1 MTMKLKKLLE
11 GYAWERKDGQPLP
24 TLEDVQNEYNQ
35 VTEQESELPQRWRQ
49 TLDKY
54 FAGSADYET
63 KNAKM
68 NSRKKVTKD
77 QLINI
82 ILPGKVYQIW
92 QTPEKLIII
101 EDDKENWYELI

>member
-11 GYAWERKDGQPLP
+11 GYAWERKDGQSLP
-24 TLEDVQNEYNQ
+24 TLNDVQNEYNQ
-35 VTEQESELPQRWRQ
+35 VTEQDVVRTQEL
-49 TLDKY
+49 
-54 FAGSADYET
+54 ADYET

>member
-24 TLEDVQNEYNQ
+24 TLNDVQNEYNQ
-35 VTEQESELPQRWRQ
+35 VTEQDVVQ
-49 TLDKY
+49 TQ
-54 FAGSADYET
+54 GSADYET